1 MLFKNSVLQIAA
13 VIFIGSMAFAAD
25 SVKGTLTV
33 GGKVIE
39 LKKIYVEYVED
50 PNSEEKQVLMLRLA
64 DVDLQDTKKSVLRE
78 QAEAGKLN
86 LVEFIIGDD
95 KKITTLLILSNVL
108 QEGSYY
114 SGEIEKDPQ
123 NITIG
128 PATIKGTIAKK
139 GEAPPGQ
146 NWAVKADI
154 EAALP
159 EKE

>member
-1 MLFKNSVLQIAA
+1 MPIRNVVLQIAIL
-13 VIFIGSMAFAAD
+13 IFIGSMAFAD

-33 GGKVIE
+33 SGKVIE
-39 LKKIYVEYVED
+39 LNKIYAEYVDD
-50 PNSEEKQVLMLRLA
+50 PNAEGKQSIMLRLA
-64 DVDLQDTKKSVLRE
+64 DVELQDTKKSVMRE

-86 LVEFIIGDD
+86 LVELIIGED
-95 KKITTLLILSNVL
+95 KKVTTLLILCNAL

-128 PATIKGTIAKK
+128 PEAMKGTIAKK

-146 NWAVKADI
+146 NWEVKADI
-154 EAALP
+154 EVALP
-159 EKE
+159 AKE